1 MPVISVRRHDGRR
14 ATPIELKLSELHG
27 QCQKRIAVAG
37 VCSCPQRRGVRTMS
51 ACVYGPVPACLGS
64 EMGTETDARAGP
76 LGGDARYVPL
86 PVKQSWADV
95 VFLHWRIPVAAAHPY
110 MPPGVEPDL
119 YADTTWVGLIGFRVT
134 CTCLGPHLRL
144 PYAGTFTEVNVR
156 LYSRDAAGRHG
167 VVFLSLDA
175 DRLAFVLAAR
185 AAGVP
190 YVWSRCR
197 PTTMR
202 CTSRGHGY
210 EVERFRGQG
219 KSSFGAYPDMD
230 HRARDGLSL
239 WLTARFGLHTR
250 VGRRVF
256 YLPIAHRPWPLYC
269 AAAAAFEDAL
279 VRAAG
284 ITVHGPPDSV
294 LYSPGVRTQF
304 GQPRQVLG

>member
-1 MPVISVRRHDGRR
+1 
-14 ATPIELKLSELHG
+14 
-27 QCQKRIAVAG
+27 
-37 VCSCPQRRGVRTMS
+37 
-51 ACVYGPVPACLGS
+51 
-64 EMGTETDARAGP
+64 MGTDADARTRT
-76 LGGDARYVPL
+76 LSGDRRFFPL
-86 PVKQSWADV
+86 PVYQSWADV
-95 VFLHWRIPVAAAHPY
+95 VFLHWRIPVAVAGPY
-110 MPPGVEPDL
+110 MPPGVEPDVH
-119 YADTTWVGLIGFRVT
+119 AGSTWVGLIGFRVT
-134 CTCLGPHLRL
+134 GTCLGPRLGL

-197 PTTMR
+197 PTAMR
-202 CTSRGHGY
+202 GTSRGYGY
-210 EVERFRGQG
+210 EVERFRGQA

-230 HRARDGLSL
+230 HPALDGLSF

-250 VGRRVF
+250 VGRRVL

-269 AAAAAFEDAL
+269 AAAAAWEDAL
-279 VRAAG
+279 VCAAG

>member
-1 MPVISVRRHDGRR
+1 M
-14 ATPIELKLSELHG
+14 LW
-27 QCQKRIAVAG
+27 
-37 VCSCPQRRGVRTMS
+37 GVRWGTDTD
-51 ACVYGPVPACLGS
+51 PREGS
-64 EMGTETDARAGP
+64 LSGDTRYLP
-76 LGGDARYVPL
+76 LSVH
-86 PVKQSWADV
+86 QSWADV
-95 VFLHWRIPVAAAHPY
+95 VFLHWRIPAAVALPY
-110 MPPGVEPDL
+110 MPRGVEPDV
-119 YADTTWVGLIGFRVT
+119 YAGTTWVGLIGFRVT
-134 CTCLGPHLRL
+134 GTCLGSRLSL

-197 PTTMR
+197 PRTMR
-202 CTSRGHGY
+202 GTSRGYGY
-210 EVERFRGQG
+210 EVVRFRGQG
-219 KSSFGAYPDMD
+219 TSSFGAYPDMD
-230 HRARDGLSL
+230 HPALDRLSV

-250 VGRRVF
+250 VGRQVF

-269 AAAAAFEDAL
+269 AAAAAVEDAL
-279 VRAAG
+279 VCAAG

-304 GQPRQVLG
+304 GQPRQVRG

>member
-1 MPVISVRRHDGRR
+1 MG
-14 ATPIELKLSELHG
+14 
-27 QCQKRIAVAG
+27 
-37 VCSCPQRRGVRTMS
+37 

-64 EMGTETDARAGP
+64 EMGAERDVRAGH
-76 LGGDARYVPL
+76 LSGDARYVPL
-86 PVKQSWADV
+86 PVQQSWADV
-95 VFLHWRIPVAAAHPY
+95 VFLHWRIPVAAAQRY
-110 MPPGVEPDL
+110 MPPGAEPDV
-119 YADTTWVGLIGFRVT
+119 YAGTTWVGLIGFRVT
-134 CTCLGPHLRL
+134 GTCLGPRLCL

-197 PTTMR
+197 PTSMR
-202 CTSRGHGY
+202 GTSRGYGY

-219 KSSFGAYPDMD
+219 NSSFGAYPDMD
-230 HRARDGLSL
+230 HPALDGLSL

-250 VGRRVF
+250 KGRRVF
-256 YLPIAHRPWPLYC
+256 YLPITHRPWPLYC
-269 AAAAAFEDAL
+269 AAVTALKDAL
-279 VRAAG
+279 VCAAG
-284 ITVHGPPDSV
+284 VTVHGPPDSV

-304 GQPRQVLG
+304 GQPQQVLG

>member
-1 MPVISVRRHDGRR
+1 
-14 ATPIELKLSELHG
+14 
-27 QCQKRIAVAG
+27 
-37 VCSCPQRRGVRTMS
+37 
-51 ACVYGPVPACLGS
+51 
-64 EMGTETDARAGP
+64 
-76 LGGDARYVPL
+76 
-86 PVKQSWADV
+86 
-95 VFLHWRIPVAAAHPY
+95 
-110 MPPGVEPDL
+110 
-119 YADTTWVGLIGFRVT
+119 
-134 CTCLGPHLRL
+134 
-144 PYAGTFTEVNVR
+144 
-156 LYSRDAAGRHG
+156 
-167 VVFLSLDA
+167 
-175 DRLAFVLAAR
+175 
-185 AAGVP
+185 
-190 YVWSRCR
+190 
-197 PTTMR
+197 
-202 CTSRGHGY
+202 
-210 EVERFRGQG
+210 VERFRGQG